1 MILHLYFARRFF
13 MSFLI
18 ITGVLAAL
26 VMLVDG
32 VDQARRFADDDVGW
46 DQVLGMT
53 LLHMP
58 QTINMI
64 LPLIMILATV
74 ALFIGLA
81 RSSELVVT
89 RAAGRSALRALVAP
103 VVVALIIGTLAV
115 AFLNP
120 IVAATIELDTPGVST
135 VNYSRLPYRHLRTPI
150 WPIDADMEWSPPE

>member
-1 MILHLYFARRFF
+1 MILHLYFAHRFF
-13 MSFLI
+13 MSFLV

-81 RSSELVVT
+81 RLPIFLH
-89 RAAGRSALRALVAP
+89 ALGSASVASYMAP
-103 VVVALIIGTLAV
+103 APWQSGHQ
-115 AFLNP
+115 
-120 IVAATIELDTPGVST
+120 VSGD
-135 VNYSRLPYRHLRTPI
+135 V
-150 WPIDADMEWSPPE
+150 W